1 MRKLTA
7 PRLLPAETMM
17 RPVSLGSVWAVL
29 FALLLAL
36 PARTENLGPPPT
48 TPKKPVVDVYHG
60 VKVSD
65 DYRWLENWEDPAVR
79 AWSDAQNN
87 RTRAY
92 LDGLAAREPLR
103 KRLREVVNATSV
115 SYFAIRLPRDVF
127 FAMKVQPPKNQPF
140 LITFKSLDDPAP
152 EHVILDPNQLNPK
165 GTTAI
170 DFYVPS
176 PDGRLVAVSLS
187 EGGSEEGTVH
197 VYEVATDKE
206 TGDVVPRVNK
216 GTGGGSVTWNADGS
230 GFFYT
235 RYPADGER
243 PKQDMDF
250 YQQVYFHK
258 LGSPLRSD
266 TYSLGKEFPR
276 IAETVL
282 QTSADG
288 RYVLAQVA
296 NGDGGEFAH
305 YLLDLSL
312 GRTDGWKQL
321 TQFSDKITEAVF
333 GKDQA
338 LYLLSKNNAPRGK
351 VLRLPLGA
359 PSLSKVETVVPESD
373 AAIEAMVPSATLLY
387 VIDSMGGP
395 SRIRVFDRKA
405 HSHGEVGV
413 LPTSAVYG
421 ASSLRGDNLLY
432 NNQSYLT
439 PGAWYLYEASTGKA
453 QRTAL
458 FQTSPADFSDAEV
471 VREWAVSK
479 DGTRIPMSVIRRKG
493 SKLEGTAPTL
503 LTGYG
508 GFGVSLTPHFN
519 PNVRPWLDRGGV
531 YVVANLRG
539 GGEYG
544 EEWHHA
550 GSLTKKQNVFDDFAA
565 CAKHLIDVGYAK
577 PSSLAII
584 GGSNGGLLMGAAL
597 VQHPEMYRAVVSFVG
612 IYDMLR
618 TEVTTANAVFNITEY
633 GSVKDAAQFQALY
646 AYSPYQH
653 VTEGT
658 AYPAVLLLTGAN
670 DPRVNPANS
679 RKMTAR
685 LQAATSSNAPIL
697 LRTSANT
704 GHGIDSS
711 LDEQVEQGADVWA
724 FLFDQLG
731 LRMESRPK

>member
-1 MRKLTA
+1 MRRAASGCVWT
-7 PRLLPAETMM
+7 LLF
-17 RPVSLGSVWAVL
+17 G
-29 FALLLAL
+29 ALLASLARPQNPG
-36 PARTENLGPPPT
+36 PAPATL
-48 TPKKPVVDVYHG
+48 KKPVVDEYHG

-65 DYRWLENWEDPAVR
+65 DYRWLENWDDPAVR
-79 AWSDAQNN
+79 AWSDAQNQ
-87 RTRAY
+87 RTRNY
-92 LDGLAAREPLR
+92 LDALAVREPIR
-103 KRLREVVNATSV
+103 KWLREVANTTSV

-127 FAMKVQPPKNQPF
+127 FAMKDQPPKNQPF

-152 EHVILDPNQLNPK
+152 ERVILDPNQLNPK

-176 PDGRLVAVSLS
+176 QDGRLVAVSLS

-197 VYEVATDKE
+197 AYEVATGKE

-216 GTGGGSVTWNADGS
+216 GTGGGSVAWNGDGS

-243 PKQDMDF
+243 LKQDMDF
-250 YQQVYFHK
+250 YQRVYFHK
-258 LGSPLRSD
+258 LGSPVSSD
-266 TYSLGKEFPR
+266 TYSIGKEFPR
-276 IAETVL
+276 IAETAL
-282 QTSADG
+282 HTSPDG
-288 RYVLAQVA
+288 RYLLAQVA
-296 NGDGGEFAH
+296 NGDGGEFEH
-305 YLLDLSL
+305 YLLDLGS
-312 GRTDGWKQL
+312 GRTDDWKQL
-321 TQFSDKITEAVF
+321 TQFSDKITRAVF

-338 LYLLSKNNAPRGK
+338 LYLLSKNDAPRGK
-351 VLRLPLGA
+351 VFRLPLA
-359 PSLSKVETVVPESD
+359 TPSLANVETIVPQSD
-373 AAIEAMVPSATLLY
+373 AAVQAIVPSATLLY

-395 SRIRVFDRKA
+395 SRIRVFDQKG
-405 HSHGEVGV
+405 HSHGEVGL

-421 ASSLRGDNLLY
+421 ASSLQGDDLLY
-432 NNQSYLT
+432 NNESFLA
-439 PGAWYLYEASTGKA
+439 PGAWYLYEASTAKA
-453 QRTAL
+453 RRTAL
-458 FQTSPADFSDAEV
+458 FETSPVDFSDTEV

-479 DGTRIPMSVIRRKG
+479 DGTKIPMSVIRRKG
-493 SKLEGTAPTL
+493 IKLDGTAPTL

-508 GFGVSLTPHFN
+508 GFDISLA
-519 PNVRPWLDRGGV
+519 PNFRPNLRLWLEHGGV

-550 GSLTKKQNVFDDFAA
+550 GSLTRKQNVFDDFAA
-565 CAKHLIDVGYAK
+565 CAKHLIDAGYTK
-577 PSSLAII
+577 PSNLAII

-597 VQHPEMYRAVVSFVG
+597 VQHPDMFRAVVSFVG

-618 TEVTTANAVFNITEY
+618 SEVTTPNAIFNITEF
-633 GSVKDAAQFQALY
+633 GSVKDAAQFRALY

-653 VTEGT
+653 VVDGT
-658 AYPAVLLLTGAN
+658 AYPAVLFLTGAN

-685 LQAATSSNAPIL
+685 LQAATSSKAPVL

-704 GHGIDSS
+704 GHGIGSS
-711 LDEQVEQGADVWA
+711 LDEQIEEDADVWA

-731 LRMESRPK
+731 LRMEAKPK